1 MGAFHLSDYY
11 THFLAGRPK
20 KASSPEGS
28 STSPPMPV
36 VEAVTPV
43 LRPST
48 QRASKTAAL
57 GKLRSDMANKK
68 LSYATSEEDY
78 KDDDDDEDLSSPSSD
93 EDTQGQE
100 ENCGTE

>member
-1 MGAFHLSDYY
+1 M
-11 THFLAGRPK
+11 FLAGRPK

-28 STSPPMPV
+28 SISPPMPV

-57 GKLRSDMANKK
+57 GKLRSDTANKK

-78 KDDDDDEDLSSPSSD
+78 NEDDDDDDDDDEDVSSPSSD
-93 EDTQGQE
+93 EDSQGQE